1 MTKPPSPR
9 PLGIKLIVFL
19 YYFTTATCLASL
31 GNDFLFNLFEG
42 LMFLVLGFGLW
53 HLGELSRRV
62 TIGFE
67 LFNIAHTI
75 FAWLECLNPSQASI
89 EFFRQSLSIKSS
101 ADLAPMLKIYLVL
114 LTSLIFMKC
123 LIIWFLIK
131 RKSAFV
137 KPTAPTQTSV

>member
-19 YYFTTATCLASL
+19 YFFATANCLASL
-31 GNDFLFNLFEG
+31 GNEFLFNLFEG

-53 HLGELSRRV
+53 RLGELSRRV

-75 FAWLECLNPSQASI
+75 FAWLECPRTNCGTIGVWDSRGAANRLVTPPQPLTPLPGA
-89 EFFRQSLSIKSS
+89 
-101 ADLAPMLKIYLVL
+101 ATVPALA
-114 LTSLIFMKC
+114 
-123 LIIWFLIK
+123 
-131 RKSAFV
+131 R
-137 KPTAPTQTSV
+137 